1 MNDEMKALVMQKED
15 KESLSDEEV
24 NNEKYKQLIKISKN
38 EANLDHLESIFDDDF
53 GKEIIESRPPIDPS
67 LAPI

>member
-1 MNDEMKALVMQKED
+1 MKALVMQKED